1 MIRREVNV
9 SCPTYDF
16 PPEMFHQALDAQL
29 PVHGLGVPAHVVV
42 AKVEL
47 LQKKGEEN
55 KIKLKWKLEKTIL
68 EI

>member
-47 LQKKGEEN
+47 LQKKGEQD
-55 KIKLKWKLEKTIL
+55 
-68 EI
+68 